1 MWDIFIGTMLA
12 MAASFAAGYYWP
24 HDKKE
29 SE

>member
-24 HDKKE
+24 HKDE